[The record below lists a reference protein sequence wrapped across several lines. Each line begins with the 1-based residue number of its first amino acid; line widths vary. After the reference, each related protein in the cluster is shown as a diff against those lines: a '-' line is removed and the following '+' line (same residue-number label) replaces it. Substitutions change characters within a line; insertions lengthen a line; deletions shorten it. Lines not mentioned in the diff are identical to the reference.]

1 MCGCETLVTVLSAV
15 SPTMGT
21 TSHRRGGWEMMF
33 KLIVTGGLLG
43 LVGLAGVTLTN
54 VLMGVI
60 GLGIALF
67 VLAIGL
73 EVVAGLIER
82 TTRRTSGIQYA
93 YSRRLERDRP
103 AA

>member
-1 MCGCETLVTVLSAV
+1 MTDNGDHFTQA
-15 SPTMGT
+15 
-21 TSHRRGGWEMMF
+21 RGWKMML
-33 KLIVTGGLLG
+33 KLIVAGGLLG
-43 LVGLAGVTLTN
+43 LVGFAGMALTN
-54 VLMGVI
+54 VVIGVI

-82 TTRRTSGIQYA
+82 TTRRTSAIRYA